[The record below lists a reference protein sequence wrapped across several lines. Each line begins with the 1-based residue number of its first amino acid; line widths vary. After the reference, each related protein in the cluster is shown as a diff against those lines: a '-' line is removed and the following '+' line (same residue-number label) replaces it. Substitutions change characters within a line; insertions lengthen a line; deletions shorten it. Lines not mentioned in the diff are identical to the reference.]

1 MQIWKSKCPFF
12 HCRRRRAK
20 LSVQRQSGWRV
31 DPLSCCH
38 PAAERPSPSESP
50 RWVLRPVRALCCV
63 PLRYLFPPLIC
74 QTLRHKHTLPLSIYL
89 TPISNSSLRPA
100 PERRVCAQG
109 EKGGE
114 SALVIIC
121 NTRGMK
127 RGCFPGG
134 SSIFL
139 KLRFI
144 SLFSLT
150 FWPSWEA
157 VVSQWRP
164 NRRIAPLPTLLRL
177 FCQVSPLTA
186 NVCERLSRSFPFY
199 NRWPHQPNQLLL
211 ILIDDK

>member
-1 MQIWKSKCPFF
+1 M
-12 HCRRRRAK
+12 
-20 LSVQRQSGWRV
+20 LRQSGWRV

-38 PAAERPSPSESP
+38 PAPQRTSPSSFV

-63 PLRYLFPPLIC
+63 PLRYLFLPLIC
-74 QTLRHKHTLPLSIYL
+74 HTLRHKHTLPLSIYL
-89 TPISNSSLRPA
+89 TPFGNSSLRPA
-100 PERRVCAQG
+100 PKRRVCAQR

-164 NRRIAPLPTLLRL
+164 NRRIPPPQPSSSFARFHHWLRNGVRD
-177 FCQVSPLTA
+177 CPGPSPSIIVDHT
-186 NVCERLSRSFPFY
+186 NPISY
-199 NRWPHQPNQLLL
+199 Y
-211 ILIDDK
+211 